1 MMHTHV
7 LNNFKIKHHG
17 KDYVVYAKVNYTIE
31 KDDGGDEAVFE
42 SAVVEEAIGQAGLIK
57 DRKVLDTMELDLLA
71 VLNNDV
77 HIARSVALRAKKP

>member
-1 MMHTHV
+1 MHTHV
-7 LNNFKIKHHG
+7 LNNFKIKHNG
-17 KDYVVYAKVNYTIE
+17 RDYVVYAKVHYTIE
-31 KDDGGDEAVFE
+31 KDEGGDEAVFE

-77 HIARSVALRAKKP
+77 HIARSVALRAKKS

>member
-1 MMHTHV
+1 M
-7 LNNFKIKHHG
+7 
-17 KDYVVYAKVNYTIE
+17 
-31 KDDGGDEAVFE
+31 FE

-77 HIARSVALRAKKP
+77 HLARSVALRTK